1 MINSARLVCASKNGI
16 SIILLTC
23 VPLQLDGDTKLLPNF
38 AYRDGHD
45 GECVAIAVT

>member
-23 VPLQLDGDTKLLPNF
+23 VPLQLDGDTNITKFRL
-38 AYRDGHD
+38 RDGRD